1 MVDTVAATT
10 TTAAATP
17 AAGTVAAGQAT
28 QAASATATAAAGTD
42 AAAAAATTTT
52 AAKTETAAA
61 TSLIGD
67 AASAEKNGHDAAGQA
82 VADKVTADKAAA
94 DKVIADKAA
103 ADKAAA
109 LAWKPADLKLPEG
122 FTADDKGLAAFA
134 ELGTKHGITKDVAQ
148 ELMGLYVDQL
158 KAGNEA
164 SEALWNTMQADNQA
178 KMKADPDFGGAKLD
192 ASLKTIAKVIDNPDY
207 GGKDAKEIREALAVT
222 GAGNHPAL
230 FRLLTRMSSALTEG
244 KPVTGQAPTTQ
255 LADPAK
261 ALYPNLPG

>member
-1 MVDTVAATT
+1 MVDTPAPAAPAPVAPVAP
-10 TTAAATP
+10 AAPVAPVAPAAPAVAPATP
-17 AAGTVAAGQAT
+17 AAPVAP
-28 QAASATATAAAGTD
+28 AAPA
-42 AAAAAATTTT
+42 
-52 AAKTETAAA
+52 
-61 TSLIGD
+61 SLIGD
-67 AASAEKNGHDAAGQA
+67 APSADKNGHDPTDPAALKA
-82 VADKVTADKAAA
+82 AADKEAA

-109 LAWKPADLKLPEG
+109 VAWKPADLKLPEG

-134 ELGTKHGITKDVAQ
+134 ELGTKHGITKDAAQ
-148 ELMGLYVDQL
+148 ALMDIYVDQL
-158 KAGNEA
+158 KGANEA
-164 SEALWNTMQADNQA
+164 ATNLWNTMQTDNVA
-178 KMKADPDFGGAKLD
+178 KIKADPDFGGAKLD
-192 ASLKTIAKVIDNPDY
+192 ASLKAIAKVIDNPDF